1 MESKLYK
8 RNRNLFDKE
17 FVIIGTSGFGPTN
30 AIVNVSSREDVYSIF
45 GDSGTIYKSYCQ
57 IEDTL
62 NENISVNIIKS
73 TGEYA
78 SAYFNLNV
86 QGDDIFSDSLIF
98 TSIYTNEIYNDVAIN
113 VLDDKIEFV
122 FPPTLNLQPISY
134 YYKDYEIVGQLINAI
149 NEDTYNAK
157 NIVIANTT
165 VNEYSSFNDSFS
177 IINISKN
184 LSGGS
189 SGLNVS
195 NDEKYKALEKTL
207 DILLGEEIYLI
218 VATHVF
224 VDDEVSYKYED
235 KRSCTFYEQILRFCI
250 SQLRFG
256 VVTCGF
262 ITFSDKIKLNDST
275 LNQITSI
282 MNKCKS
288 NNQISA
294 FQFLVSLT
302 YGDLYYDFKSSISNS
317 LMFYA
322 NIYLNLAPNTNTT
335 NKSLDESYSLKDHL
349 TYEQMKYLESIGI
362 VTFRH
367 SPYFDKVV
375 VCNGVTSVTTL
386 SEFKYIVNVG
396 MVQTIMPAIKLE
408 LEKYIGHDL
417 KSVIDSSNVKDDVKK
432 VLTKYANE
440 EVIDKYE
447 FGLVANLDDGELI
460 CNLTLKTAFM
470 VEDIKLIGKINFD
483 VLEDI

>member
-8 RNRNLFDKE
+8 RNKNLFNKE
-17 FVIIGTSGFGPTN
+17 LLIIGTSNFGPTN
-30 AIVNVSSREDVYSIF
+30 AIVNVSSREDVYTIF
-45 GDSGTIYKSYCQ
+45 GSEGSIYSSYCQ
-57 IEDTL
+57 IENTL
-62 NENISVNIIKS
+62 NENISVNIVKS

-78 SAYFNLNV
+78 SACFNLNV
-86 QGDDIFSDSLIF
+86 QGDNIANDSLIF
-98 TSIYTNEIYNDVAIN
+98 TSIYTNELYNDVVIN
-113 VLDDKIEFV
+113 VLSDRIEFT
-122 FPPTLNLQPISY
+122 FPQMLNLKPISY
-134 YYKDYEIVGQLINAI
+134 YYDDYEIVGQLINAI

-165 VNEYSSFNDSFS
+165 VNEYLSFNNSFS
-177 IINISKN
+177 VINTSKS
-184 LSGGS
+184 LSDGL
-189 SGLNVS
+189 SGLNCTV
-195 NDEKYKALEKTL
+195 DEKYKALEKTL
-207 DILLGEEIYLI
+207 DIISGEEIYLI
-218 VATHVF
+218 AATHVF
-224 VDDEVSYKYED
+224 VDEEISYKYED
-235 KRSCTFYEQILRFCI
+235 NRSITFYEQILRFCI
-250 SQLRFG
+250 SQLRYG
-256 VVTCGF
+256 IVTCGF
-262 ITFSDKIKLNDST
+262 VTFSDKIKLNYNT
-275 LNQITSI
+275 LSQITSI
-282 MNKCKS
+282 MKTCRS
-288 NNQISA
+288 NNQISS

-302 YGDLYYDFKSSISNS
+302 YGDLYYDFKSSFSNS

-322 NIYLNLAPNTNTT
+322 NVYLNLAPNTNTT
-335 NKSLDESYSLKDHL
+335 NKYLDESYSLKDNL

-408 LEKYIGHDL
+408 LEKYIGEDL
-417 KSVIDSSNVKDDVKK
+417 RSVVDSSNVKDDVKK
-432 VLTKYANE
+432 VLTKYAND

-447 FGLVANLDDGELI
+447 FGLVADFDNGELV